1 MSVPPQPQPSAPGPQ
16 PPAPDGAARFGA
28 TPVWAFV
35 TSALVTVGGA
45 AAYVWTATRTVEAT
59 CDGEVMGPG
68 DICQTI
74 SRTGVVTRTQSHR
87 QMLDEALL
95 VNAIIGWTALGL
107 ALLGI
112 AFGVIAYLR
121 WRQDVALAGALRP
134 DHGQPI
140 GSHSRTVSTSLL
152 MLVIGALFTGGAI
165 YCTLTAFTTQA
176 WAYLVGTLFCG
187 AIGVGLLIG
196 SVPRNGTLVQT
207 FPEGVRVVAR
217 NEVRDLPWREVTYTI
232 TPGKGTATHSITA
245 PGLKGLALEGLTDH
259 ETLQQVAQ
267 RRVVE
272 AKVGPAIEAFNR
284 GESVG
289 FGAFEVSRA
298 GIGQGR
304 RTLPWPSYGGIV
316 LAQGQVSIT
325 QLPTGR
331 FASVSLGTVR
341 DYVLLVHLLDTISR
355 QLPRTAPAG

>member
-45 AAYVWTATRTVEAT
+45 AAYVWTATRAVEAT

-134 DHGQPI
+134 RPRAADRVALAHGLDLAAHAGRRRPV
-140 GSHSRTVSTSLL
+140 HRRRDLL
-152 MLVIGALFTGGAI
+152 HAHRVHHA
-165 YCTLTAFTTQA
+165 
-176 WAYLVGTLFCG
+176 
-187 AIGVGLLIG
+187 GVGL
-196 SVPRNGTLVQT
+196 PRRHPLLRRDRCRPAHRLGAEERH
-207 FPEGVRVVAR
+207 PGA
-217 NEVRDLPWREVTYTI
+217 DLPRGGPRRRPQRGARPALARGDVHDHPPARAPPPTASPL
-232 TPGKGTATHSITA
+232 PGSR
-245 PGLKGLALEGLTDH
+245 DS
-259 ETLQQVAQ
+259 
-267 RRVVE
+267 RS
-272 AKVGPAIEAFNR
+272 R
-284 GESVG
+284 G
-289 FGAFEVSRA
+289 
-298 GIGQGR
+298 
-304 RTLPWPSYGGIV
+304 
-316 LAQGQVSIT
+316 
-325 QLPTGR
+325 
-331 FASVSLGTVR
+331 
-341 DYVLLVHLLDTISR
+341 
-355 QLPRTAPAG
+355 